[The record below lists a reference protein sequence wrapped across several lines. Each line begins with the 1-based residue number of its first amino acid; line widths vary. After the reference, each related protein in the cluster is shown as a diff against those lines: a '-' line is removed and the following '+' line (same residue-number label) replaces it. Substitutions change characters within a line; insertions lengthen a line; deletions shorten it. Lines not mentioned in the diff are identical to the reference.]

1 MGSKTTETLIESSL
15 MIATKAVDML
25 VKIKDVDA
33 LQKEVKTTTSWRSG
47 VETRPVSCP
56 G

>member
-1 MGSKTTETLIESSL
+1 MGSKTTETLIESFL

-33 LQKEVKTTTSWRSG
+33 LQKEVNTTTSLLKSFVTLLAVWH
-47 VETRPVSCP
+47 
-56 G
+56 